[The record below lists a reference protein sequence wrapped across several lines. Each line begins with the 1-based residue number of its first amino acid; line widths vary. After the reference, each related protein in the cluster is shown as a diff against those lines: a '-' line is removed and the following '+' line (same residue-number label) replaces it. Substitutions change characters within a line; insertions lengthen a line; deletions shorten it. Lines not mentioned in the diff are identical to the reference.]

1 MIKYIID
8 RKGVNMAIVGYGI
21 GAIISG
27 IIYYLMLPAFNFA
40 SFELWAFIGIVL
52 ILFITISTIFG
63 GDEKIGTIVFSS
75 ILGVEIVL
83 LLILGVF
90 STPLL
95 RADSYAHL
103 IDSNIIHKNISEYSP
118 TIDDVPLMD
127 KDTAELLA
135 SRQMGSLV
143 NEISQYDLG
152 GSTQINYQNKP
163 IRVMPLEYSGPIKW
177 LNNKNVGI
185 PAYITV
191 DMTSQKT
198 EIYRLEHGIRY
209 SPSGYFGEDL
219 NRHLRFK
226 YPTSMLGTPVFE
238 IDDSGN
244 PYWVVAIQEHRVG
257 LFGGLDVKG
266 VLIVDAI
273 TGDITEYSVDEVPNY
288 IDNVYPSDILIDLYN
303 YYGMYQGG
311 FWNSIFGQK
320 GVLQVTEGYNYIPQ
334 DNDIWLYTGVTS
346 VVRDESNVGFVY
358 VNKRT
363 KVFEYYEV
371 AGAEEYSAMAS
382 AEGVVQHLG
391 YTSTFPLLLQI
402 EGQPTYCVALKD
414 AAGLVKMYGLVNM
427 SQYQIVVTA
436 DTMSECLSKYR
447 TALKD
452 NGQSVIEVETTEN
465 SGVVEDIR
473 TANINGTTYFYIKV
487 DSSPIY
493 YAFSVSDNEE
503 VVLVD
508 IGETISFNANE
519 VEGNIVRAVLK

>member
-1 MIKYIID
+1 
-8 RKGVNMAIVGYGI
+8 
-21 GAIISG
+21 
-27 IIYYLMLPAFNFA
+27 
-40 SFELWAFIGIVL
+40 
-52 ILFITISTIFG
+52 
-63 GDEKIGTIVFSS
+63 
-75 ILGVEIVL
+75 
-83 LLILGVF
+83 
-90 STPLL
+90 
-95 RADSYAHL
+95 
-103 IDSNIIHKNISEYSP
+103 
-118 TIDDVPLMD
+118 
-127 KDTAELLA
+127 
-135 SRQMGSLV
+135 
-143 NEISQYDLG
+143 
-152 GSTQINYQNKP
+152 
-163 IRVMPLEYSGPIKW
+163 
-177 LNNKNVGI
+177 
-185 PAYITV
+185 
-191 DMTSQKT
+191 
-198 EIYRLEHGIRY
+198 
-209 SPSGYFGEDL
+209 
-219 NRHLRFK
+219 
-226 YPTSMLGTPVFE
+226 MLGTPVFE

-493 YAFSVSDNEE
+493 YAFSISDNEE